1 MPSTLRRSAYPPL
14 SLTTSRSAWEGRV
27 GHSRRNGPSPRS
39 EGPIG
44 PPRRRC
50 GAARSLR
57 RRRSSGTPCRYR
69 FPWKRERQVYIYIY
83 IFSFFSSFGCF
94 QLIACFRGREIDS
107 RREEEEEEEDRRRR
121 WRAEEKTFYK

>member
-1 MPSTLRRSAYPPL
+1 VAPRDL
-14 SLTTSRSAWEGRV
+14 SVAGEAV
-27 GHSRRNGPSPRS
+27 
-39 EGPIG
+39 
-44 PPRRRC
+44 
-50 GAARSLR
+50 ARLADTVSH
-57 RRRSSGTPCRYR
+57 G
-69 FPWKRERQVYIYIY
+69 KEKDKYIYIY